1 MDRAPRVPSLTSSH
15 GHGCGKE
22 CAQMSAVA
30 VETRQARIV
39 PALGRLA
46 TYALVV
52 AVLWGAWEGYKWLW
66 EATGWTWPF
75 VVDDTTMP
83 HIHDILNAF
92 REPVTAGGP
101 ALIHPL
107 LDAAWFTA
115 KEALAGFVLGAIF
128 GFGLAVLL
136 VHSRLLERGLLP
148 YVVAS
153 QTVPILAIA
162 PMVVIGLGSKG
173 VEGWKAVS
181 VLAAYLTFFPVAINS
196 IRGLKSA
203 DPRAFELMDSYAA
216 SRWSILWRLRVPA
229 SMPYLFTALKISAT
243 AAVIGAIIGETP
255 ASIQDG
261 LGGAIVNFNQYYS
274 LQPTFLWA
282 TNVVCAALGLV
293 FFGCVVLA
301 ERLLLHRAPVHVA

>member
-1 MDRAPRVPSLTSSH
+1 MTS
-15 GHGCGKE
+15 
-22 CAQMSAVA
+22 VA
-30 VETRQARIV
+30 VERRPARIV
-39 PALGRLA
+39 PTLGRLA
-46 TYALVV
+46 TFVLVL

-66 EATGWTWPF
+66 ESTGWTWPF
-75 VVDDTTMP
+75 LVDDTTMP
-83 HIHDILNAF
+83 NLWDIFAAF
-92 REPVTAGGP
+92 GEPVTTGGP

-115 KEALAGFVLGAIF
+115 KEAIAGFVLGAVI
-128 GFGLAVLL
+128 GFGLAVVL
-136 VHSRLLERGLLP
+136 VHSRLLERGFLP
-148 YVVAS
+148 YIVAS

-173 VEGWKAVS
+173 VEGWKAVAI
-181 VLAAYLTFFPVAINS
+181 LAAYLTFFPVAINAL
-196 IRGLKSA
+196 RGLQSA
-203 DPRAFELMDSYAA
+203 DPRAFELMESYAS

-229 SMPYLFTALKISAT
+229 SLPYLFTALKISAT

-282 TNVVCAALGLV
+282 TNIVCAVLGLV
-293 FFGCVVLA
+293 LFGAVALA
-301 ERLLLHRAPVHVA
+301 ERLVLRRAPENFA

>member
-1 MDRAPRVPSLTSSH
+1 MSDVP
-15 GHGCGKE
+15 
-22 CAQMSAVA
+22 
-30 VETRQARIV
+30 VEARRARIV

-46 TYALVV
+46 TYVLVI

-66 EATGWTWPF
+66 ETTGWTWPF
-75 VVDDTTMP
+75 LVDDTTMP
-83 HIHDILNAF
+83 HIHDILDAF
-92 REPVTAGGP
+92 RQPVTTGGP

-115 KEALAGFVLGAIF
+115 KEALAGFVLGAVI
-128 GFGLAVLL
+128 GFVLAVLL

-148 YVVAS
+148 WVVGS

-173 VEGWKAVS
+173 VEGWKAVAI
-181 VLAAYLTFFPVAINS
+181 LAAYLTFFPVAINS
-196 IRGLKSA
+196 LRGLQSA
-203 DPRAFELMDSYAA
+203 DPRAFELMDSYA
-216 SRWSILWRLRVPA
+216 SGRWSVLWRLRVPA
-229 SMPYLFTALKISAT
+229 SLPYLFTALKISAT

-274 LQPTFLWA
+274 LQPTALWA
-282 TNVVCAALGLV
+282 TNIVCAALGLV
-293 FFGCVVLA
+293 LFGLVALA
-301 ERLLLHRAPVHVA
+301 ERLLLRRAPEHVA